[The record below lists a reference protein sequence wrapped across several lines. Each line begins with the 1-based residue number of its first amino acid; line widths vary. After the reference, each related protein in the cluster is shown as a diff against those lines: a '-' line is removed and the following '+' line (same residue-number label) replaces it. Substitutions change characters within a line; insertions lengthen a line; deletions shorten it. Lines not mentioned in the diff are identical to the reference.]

1 MEDRDFTPETPS
13 ADPTGELTASSPEPQ
28 LSAHF
33 APPVADVPAPGELQE
48 AEESRRR
55 KLLHNLALLLPL
67 CLIFFTLITWMLIHA
82 DSPFGMFS
90 GGPEEIVRA
99 QLAALNDAEF
109 LPAYDMFS
117 TGYRSQV
124 SFVVWHELA
133 ATHLRMFQSEVVR
146 SEFSSATGPGVK
158 LELFLHGPDER
169 DYRARY
175 SLIYQG
181 GRWWID
187 DVHWTLEADERD
199 VSRI

>member
-1 MEDRDFTPETPS
+1 MEDRKFTPEIPPADTP
-13 ADPTGELTASSPEPQ
+13 GELTASRPEPQ
-28 LSAHF
+28 PPTQF
-33 APPVADVPAPGELQE
+33 ASQVAVVEAPAEMQG

-55 KLLHNLALLLPL
+55 KLVRNLSFLLPL
-67 CLIFFTLITWMLIHA
+67 CLVFFTLISWMLIHA
-82 DSPFGMFS
+82 DSPFGILA

-117 TGYRSQV
+117 PRYRSQV

-133 ATHLRMFQSEVVR
+133 ATHLRMFQAEVMRSEVP
-146 SEFSSATGPGVK
+146 STAGPGVK
-158 LELFLHGPDER
+158 LELYLHSMDER

-175 SLIYQG
+175 TLIYQG

-187 DVHWTLEADERD
+187 DMHWTLEADEKD